1 MKEERGVRVD
11 FAQDS
16 QLQQLL
22 GKLLHYGTLLASAV
36 IAAGLILAPTSATG
50 VRIATAG
57 IVLFILLPVV
67 RVGAML
73 LFFFRARDYR
83 FGAIAALV
91 LLIILFSYLV
101 GAR

>member
-1 MKEERGVRVD
+1 MKADLALLPHLEHV
-11 FAQDS
+11 
-16 QLQQLL
+16 L

-36 IAAGLILAPTSATG
+36 IAVGLLLTPSSGVMG
-50 VRIATAG
+50 VRVATTG

-73 LFFFRARDYR
+73 IFFLRARDYR